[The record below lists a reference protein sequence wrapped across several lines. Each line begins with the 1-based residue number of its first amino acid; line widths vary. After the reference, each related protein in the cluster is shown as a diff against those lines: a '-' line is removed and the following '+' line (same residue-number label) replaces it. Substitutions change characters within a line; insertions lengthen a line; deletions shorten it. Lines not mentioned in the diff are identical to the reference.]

1 MTDRL
6 RAAGTASRQ
15 GGAYAA
21 RLRDSAG
28 TFARDLR
35 HGDPRVARAADESLA
50 VATDRAAFATAGLLG
65 LGFVFTLGLRQPPE
79 PRPAESPA

>member
-1 MTDRL
+1 
-6 RAAGTASRQ
+6 
-15 GGAYAA
+15 AYAA

-50 VATDRAAFATAGLLG
+50 AATDRAAFVTAGLLG
-65 LGFVFTLGLRQPPE
+65 LGFVLTLGLRQPRE
-79 PRPAESPA
+79 PDPAESPA